1 MNKTKPTPSPSFWVP
16 TAYFAEGL
24 PFVAISAAS
33 ALMLKNLGISDTRIA
48 VWTSLIMLPY
58 TLKPLWGPFLE
69 IYKTKKFF
77 VVITELFIGVIF
89 GLVAMA
95 LALPNF
101 FVYVIALLGVVAFS
115 GATHDMAADGVYLN
129 SLNAKKQAEY
139 IGWQG
144 AAYNIAKV
152 LSGGALVYLAGQLEN
167 SVGVVSAWQIVMCV
181 YGAIMFALGLYHVRM
196 LPTGGAEKSATTLAE
211 SFNTLRD
218 VIITFFQKRYIW
230 YGILFI
236 IIYRFAEGQA
246 IKITPLFFKAA
257 RETGG
262 LGLTTS
268 EIGIVY
274 GIFGAI
280 AYVIGSLAAGYFVS
294 NKGLTKKTML
304 ILCAFFNLPFAMYAI
319 LAILQPTSLVFIATA
334 VSIEYF
340 GYGFGFVALILFMM
354 QQIAPGNYKMAHY
367 AFATGLMNLGITLP
381 SMISGYLSD
390 MMGYKMFFFM
400 DSCGHHPF
408 FPGHLV
414 CAAQTGGT
422 RSSDRTGSLI

>member
-1 MNKTKPTPSPSFWVP
+1 
-16 TAYFAEGL
+16 
-24 PFVAISAAS
+24 
-33 ALMLKNLGISDTRIA
+33 
-48 VWTSLIMLPY
+48 
-58 TLKPLWGPFLE
+58 
-69 IYKTKKFF
+69 
-77 VVITELFIGVIF
+77 
-89 GLVAMA
+89 
-95 LALPNF
+95 
-101 FVYVIALLGVVAFS
+101 
-115 GATHDMAADGVYLN
+115 
-129 SLNAKKQAEY
+129 
-139 IGWQG
+139 
-144 AAYNIAKV
+144 
-152 LSGGALVYLAGQLEN
+152 
-167 SVGVVSAWQIVMCV
+167 MCV

-390 MMGYKMFFFM
+390 MMGYKMFFLWI
-400 DSCGHHPF
+400 
-408 FPGHLV
+408 LV
-414 CAAQTGGT
+414 ATIPSFLVTWFVPLKPVEPDPQTEPAA
-422 RSSDRTGSLI
+422 